1 MDAGVGLN
9 GLRIARMRSIIGRMP
24 VVPRLL
30 PPMPGRALAVLP
42 DFATAVAC
50 LVVWIRPFAFGANGV
65 KTIVLMML
73 MEFLLVH
80 GTGFFTQVAFADAA
94 GKGRRLLMMA
104 GLLLFYAVFVAA
116 FAWSFRAWWPAWV
129 FLWLVVGK
137 ATWIFSSPRDRAAER
152 DRQMKAWAASVVC
165 YLAAVFAS
173 VMLPWPRLGISVD
186 AQPRFDLHGGGE
198 WIEQPHRAVAAM
210 ALYYLLCV
218 AWKWR
223 ASRPGA
229 AAATAQAA

>member
-94 GKGRRLLMMA
+94 GKGGRLLMMA
-104 GLLLFYAVFVAA
+104 GLLLFYVVDAAAIDYLVLTILFLMIFGFEALNTAIEELVDRVSPEVSQTGKHAKDLGSFGVFCALTAA
-116 FAWSFRAWWPAWV
+116 GLYMAWV
-129 FLWLVVGK
+129 
-137 ATWIFSSPRDRAAER
+137 A
-152 DRQMKAWAASVVC
+152 
-165 YLAAVFAS
+165 
-173 VMLPWPRLGISVD
+173 LG
-186 AQPRFDLHGGGE
+186 RHF
-198 WIEQPHRAVAAM
+198 
-210 ALYYLLCV
+210 
-218 AWKWR
+218 
-223 ASRPGA
+223 
-229 AAATAQAA
+229 